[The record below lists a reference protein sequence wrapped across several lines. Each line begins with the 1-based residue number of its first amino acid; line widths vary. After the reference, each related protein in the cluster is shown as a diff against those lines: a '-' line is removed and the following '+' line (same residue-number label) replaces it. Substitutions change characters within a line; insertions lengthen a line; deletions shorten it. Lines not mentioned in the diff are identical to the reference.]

1 MKREVIQ
8 TMQHDMSRVSL
19 CIFFID
25 VIYIVFLDTYTI
37 LDMYSLHKQ
46 MNQYNQCTWCFFID
60 GLFYSYHNVW
70 LISTYK
76 MLLTC
81 VKGSQ
86 V

>member
-8 TMQHDMSRVSL
+8 TMQHDMYRVSL

-46 MNQYNQCTWCFFID
+46 MNQYNQCT
-60 GLFYSYHNVW
+60 
-70 LISTYK
+70 
-76 MLLTC
+76 
-81 VKGSQ
+81 
-86 V
+86 